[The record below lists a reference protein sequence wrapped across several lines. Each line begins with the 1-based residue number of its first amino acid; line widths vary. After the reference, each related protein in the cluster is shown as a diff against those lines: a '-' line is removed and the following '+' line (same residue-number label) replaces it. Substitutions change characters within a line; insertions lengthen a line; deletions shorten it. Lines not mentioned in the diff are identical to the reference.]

1 MSRVRSQSVN
11 DIYDPTRF
19 ASDSGIHDD
28 IYTSDSEILHDFD
41 EESSFDPQRE
51 SESEY
56 SFDSERDS
64 RTMPPPPSKS
74 KAEMELRKL
83 TKEELIKKY
92 LELDAIEKE
101 LRKNGSKIIREN
113 RELREDNEVLLKAM
127 EEQNAK
133 IDVLKMAQK
142 RLQLEKKELQS
153 TYDLLKARVSDL
165 TGRKPIQ
172 GGNNK
177 RIKNVSKRSTASH
190 HHATRR
196 HTSQRKKSGT
206 LRRV

>member
-1 MSRVRSQSVN
+1 MN

-28 IYTSDSEILHDFD
+28 IYTSDSEMLNDFD

-113 RELREDNEVLLKAM
+113 RELREDNNLQAEQIKVLIRRRDAL
-127 EEQNAK
+127 E
-133 IDVLKMAQK
+133 
-142 RLQLEKKELQS
+142 LEKKELQS

-177 RIKNVSKRSTASH
+177 RIKNVSKRSTASN

-196 HTSQRKKSGT
+196 HSSQRKKSGT
-206 LRRV
+206 LRRVQR